1 MFRIEVDKEDMGFD
15 AAHFISY
22 GGKCERLHGHNYRV
36 SAALEGPLTGD
47 RYVFDFVEL
56 KDALRRICKKLDHYF
71 LLPERSRVLQIR
83 RLEREWEIRFQDRR
97 YLLPAEDVVA
107 LPLDNITAERLA
119 EYLAGELLAEL
130 QASGAAGRLTCLE
143 VGVEEAPGQA
153 AFYRRRLAD
162 GRPPAD
168 AGPPA
173 GSG

>member
-36 SAALEGPLTGD
+36 SAALEGPLTAD

-56 KDALRRICKKLDHYF
+56 KAVLRSICKRLDHYF
-71 LLPERSRVLQIR
+71 LLPEKSPVLRIR
-83 RLEREWEIRFQDRR
+83 RQEREWEIRFEERR
-97 YLLPAEDVVA
+97 YVLPEQDVVP

-119 EYLAGELLAEL
+119 EWLAGELREALRAL
-130 QASGAAGRLTCLE
+130 PGAAALTALE

-153 AFYRRRLAD
+153 AFYRLPLEAAS
-162 GRPPAD
+162 GR
-168 AGPPA
+168 
-173 GSG
+173 